1 MFFIVFSP
9 MAYGDFYWEN
19 LVVSE
24 GELDFLPK
32 DMPKETRDQTL
43 KQFESTT
50 ETEKCYL
57 TSDGFRTETKGQI
70 LIMKYDSMI
79 MYQLNPIEKTYTKV
93 DMLAEMEGGMGQMA
107 QEIAAESRMT
117 PTDETKEIAGYH
129 CRKYIVTMMGA
140 ENEHWLSKEV
150 EAYEEYKA
158 MGDKMLQKHPK
169 LGQMAMPGFTGKEG
183 FPVKTV
189 NNMMGLTVTTTLQ
202 KIEKRSLS
210 KDLFRVPAGY
220 KLLDIKMPIQ

>member
-107 QEIAAESRMT
+107 QEIAAESRMA

-189 NNMMGLTVTTTLQ
+189 NNMMGLAVTTTLQ

-210 KDLFRVPAGY
+210 KDLFKVPAGY